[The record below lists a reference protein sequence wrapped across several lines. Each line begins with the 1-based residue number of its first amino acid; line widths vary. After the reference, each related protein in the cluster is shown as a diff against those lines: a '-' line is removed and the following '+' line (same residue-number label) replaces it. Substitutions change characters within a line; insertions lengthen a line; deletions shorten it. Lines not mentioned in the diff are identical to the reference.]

1 MKIALISRSVEI
13 HSTRRL
19 LEAGRAR
26 GHEMML
32 VPILESRLSMGEG
45 HVLRVRGQPL
55 SPVEA
60 VIPRIGAFM
69 PDLGLSLLRF
79 FERQGV
85 RTLNGS
91 QAIAH
96 SRDKYETRATLLD
109 LGLPVPRTIY
119 VKDLDQISSS
129 LDELGV
135 DQVVLKPREGTQGR
149 GVILAE
155 SRSSAA
161 SILESLLYLN
171 REVLLEEYFA
181 ETRGCDLRLLVLG
194 SEVVAAA
201 RRRAAE
207 GDFRSNLHQGG
218 QLEPIEVDPD
228 VGELARRATRGLG
241 LEVAGVDILETHRG
255 PVLLEVN
262 AGRFENPYAFTAI
275 DDSLPVYQ
283 DLTGTGFWAKQ
294 QNCGDPDLLN
304 ANDILF
310 VVGCSGGNFVGGF
323 DDPSRDELRG
333 SLSRFSGEHEL
344 KTGIN
349 YRTLDFR
356 ERIRRP
362 APFSGPL
369 VDGNGVVVEPDGVI
383 SGSFHLFPDSFY
395 LLEAIP

>member
-1 MKIALISRSVEI
+1 VTVKIALISRSEEI

-26 GHEMML
+26 GHDMVL
-32 VPILESRLSMGEG
+32 VPILESRLSMDQG

-60 VIPRIGAFM
+60 VIPRIGSFM
-69 PDLGLSLLRF
+69 PDLGLALLRF

-96 SRDKYETRATLLD
+96 SRDKFETRATLLD
-109 LGLPVPRTIY
+109 LGLPVPKTIY
-119 VKDLDQISSS
+119 VKDLEQISSS
-129 LDELGV
+129 LDELGAE
-135 DQVVLKPREGTQGR
+135 QVVLKPREGTQGR

-161 SILESLLYLN
+161 SILEALLYLN
-171 REVLLEEYFA
+171 REVLLEEYFS
-181 ETRGCDLRLLVLG
+181 ETRGCDLRLLVVG

-201 RRRAAE
+201 RRRAAD

-228 VGELARRATRGLG
+228 VGELARRATRGLD

-262 AGRFENPYAFTAI
+262 AAPG
-275 DDSLPVYQ
+275 
-283 DLTGTGFWAKQ
+283 
-294 QNCGDPDLLN
+294 
-304 ANDILF
+304 
-310 VVGCSGGNFVGGF
+310 
-323 DDPSRDELRG
+323 LRG
-333 SLSRFSGEHEL
+333 IERA
-344 KTGIN
+344 TGIDVAASAIE
-349 YRTLDFR
+349 YL
-356 ERIRRP
+356 EG
-362 APFSGPL
+362 APG
-369 VDGNGVVVEPDGVI
+369 E
-383 SGSFHLFPDSFY
+383 
-395 LLEAIP
+395 